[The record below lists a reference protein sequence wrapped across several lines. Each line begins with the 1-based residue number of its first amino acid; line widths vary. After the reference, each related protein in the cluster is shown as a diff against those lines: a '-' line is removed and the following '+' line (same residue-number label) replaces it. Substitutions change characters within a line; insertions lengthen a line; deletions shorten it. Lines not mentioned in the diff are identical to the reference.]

1 LSKIRLAI
9 VGCGGMG
16 NRHLAGLVELTR
28 AGLSDF
34 ELVAACDPVRENA
47 QLLAQRA
54 EEQLGGKPV
63 VVERLE
69 QLESVG
75 VQAIDATTVPWNHH
89 TVAIEALQRGWH
101 VVVEKPMGLTVRA
114 CKLMLEAADSS
125 QGVLS
130 VAENFHYDPMNRIGR
145 ELLLTEAIGAARLM
159 VHNSVGGGAGIIITP
174 WRHYKR
180 GGGPL
185 LDVGVHSTYVT
196 EYLMGE
202 VDSVYAQ
209 ARLHEKVR
217 KDKEGAEIEPDAEDA
232 VYATFLFRSGAAGQ
246 YIEDHA
252 GHGQGLWQR
261 VIYGSRGSLHLPG
274 DRTGKPITLTIDGEG
289 SISDERIL
297 DFIPEFRLDKVTA
310 ALFGGERIWH
320 YDLPFPEIDRKLLAA
335 EYADFAE
342 SILNGGAPEVDPVRA
357 ARAVGLTYAMLESSR
372 LGRPVTMEEV
382 MKEEISAYQ
391 DEINRSIGLE

>member
-1 LSKIRLAI
+1 
-9 VGCGGMG
+9 MG

-28 AGLSDF
+28 AGLSNF
-34 ELVAACDPVRENA
+34 ELAAACDPVCENA

-54 EEQLGGKPV
+54 EEQLGKKPT

-69 QLESVG
+69 ELASVD

-101 VVVEKPMGLTVRA
+101 VMVEKPMGLTVRA
-114 CKLMLEAADSS
+114 CKLMLEAAGSS
-125 QGVLS
+125 QSVLS

-145 ELLLTEAIGAARLM
+145 ELIQTGAIGAPRLM
-159 VHNSVGGGAGIIITP
+159 IHNSVGGGAGIIVTP

-202 VDSVYAQ
+202 VDTVYAQ
-209 ARLHEKVR
+209 TRLYESVR
-217 KDKEGAEIEPDAEDA
+217 GNREGAAIEPDAEDA
-232 VYATFLFRSGAAGQ
+232 VYATLLFRSGAAGQ
-246 YIEDHA
+246 YTEDHA
-252 GHGQGLWQR
+252 GHGQGLRQR
-261 VIYGSRGSLHLPG
+261 VVYGSKGSLHLPG
-274 DRTGKPITLTIDGEG
+274 DRTGNPITLTMDGEG

-297 DFIPEFRLDKVTA
+297 DFIPEFRLDKVTSL
-310 ALFGGERIWH
+310 LFGGERIWR
-320 YDLPFPEIDRKLLAA
+320 YEFPFPETDRKLLAV

-342 SILNGGAPEVDPVRA
+342 SILKGRPPEVDPVRA

-372 LGRPVTMEEV
+372 LGRPVTIEEV
-382 MKEEISAYQ
+382 MKEEVSAYQ

>member
-1 LSKIRLAI
+1 MAI

-114 CKLMLEAADSS
+114 CRLMLEAADSS

-320 YDLPFPEIDRKLLAA
+320 YDLPFPEIDRKLLAV
-335 EYADFAE
+335 EYADLAE
-342 SILNGGAPEVDPVRA
+342 SILKGRLPEVGPMRA